1 MDVKSQL
8 LFKPFPMVKSAC
20 RYPNV
25 FRNDRPQELHKFKN
39 FTIVRLEAITKFT
52 HGMNFGAKK
61 KNPKHV
67 CHFLDESSHLSLS
80 VCP

>member
-20 RYPNV
+20 RYLNV

-39 FTIVRLEAITKFT
+39 FTIVRVEAITKFT
-52 HGMNFGAKK
+52 HGMNFSSKK
-61 KNPKHV
+61 KKTPSMLAT
-67 CHFLDESSHLSLS
+67 F
-80 VCP
+80 

>member
-20 RYPNV
+20 RYLNV

-39 FTIVRLEAITKFT
+39 FTIVRVEAITKF
-52 HGMNFGAKK
+52 GAKK
-61 KNPKHV
+61 KIPSMLAT
-67 CHFLDESSHLSLS
+67 F
-80 VCP
+80 